1 MNKLLESLR
10 GFWDRV
16 KAMSKGK
23 KIALGISLLAVVI
36 AIIAYTFISSN
47 NKYGILFNNL
57 AAEDSKTVTDK
68 LKADKVDMKIS
79 GNSILVPKD
88 QIDELRLEL
97 APQLNDGS
105 KGYELMDTGSSFG
118 MTDEEFKLKKLRMQQ
133 GELEKT
139 IKSFSSIEAARV
151 HITPATDSVFVKDK
165 TPGKASVYLK
175 LKSGTKISNDQVK
188 SIVSLVSG
196 AVDNVPKEN
205 IEVVDDKMNLLS
217 KGLFD
222 SNGQEADS
230 SSVQQR
236 QGLQAEYEKNLEK
249 SIVELLEP
257 VIGKDKV
264 KAKVSATLDLDSKQ
278 KTTITYD
285 PNKVIN
291 KQQTSKQNGST
302 TDNGTTSQSPVD
314 NNATNSIA
322 ATTGA
327 QNLSTN
333 ESQNTEYSVGS
344 TEEKSI
350 SAPGEVKRITA
361 SVIVDGKMD
370 ATTQDAIK
378 NIVSSAIGF
387 NQDRGDAI
395 SVLGMSFDPT
405 EKAEIQKQIDQMNA
419 DAANEKKMALY
430 KTLGVAG
437 IAAIVAIIALVLII
451 RKFRKKDTEEER
463 EHILDVIVNDSLE
476 PKDIER
482 FDPIN
487 FEVKNEKTHMENE
500 IKKYATDK
508 PEQVA
513 EIIKSWLAENERG

>member
-1 MNKLLESLR
+1 MNKLLEGLK
-10 GFWDRV
+10 GFIEKI

-23 KIALGISLLAVVI
+23 KIALGISLLAVVT
-36 AIIAYTFISSN
+36 AIITYTIISGN
-47 NKYGILFNNL
+47 NKYGILFSNL
-57 AAEDSKTVTDK
+57 AADDAQVVTTK

-79 GNSILVPKD
+79 GSSILVPKT

-97 APQLNDGS
+97 APQLTDGS
-105 KGYELMDTGSSFG
+105 KGYELMDSGSSFG

-139 IKSFSSIEAARV
+139 IKSFSEIEGARV
-151 HITPATDSVFVKDK
+151 HITPAEDSVFVKDK

-175 LKSGTKISNDQVK
+175 LKTGAKISNDQVK
-188 SIVSLVSG
+188 AMVSLVSG
-196 AVDNVPKEN
+196 ATENIPKEN

-217 KGLFD
+217 KGLYD
-222 SNGQEADS
+222 ENGEEVAS
-230 SSVQQR
+230 SSIEKR
-236 QGLQAEYEKNLEK
+236 QGLQADYEKNLEK
-249 SIVELLEP
+249 NIVELLEP

-278 KTTITYD
+278 KTVITYD
-285 PNKVIN
+285 PNKVVN
-291 KQQTSKQNGST
+291 KEQTTKQTG
-302 TDNGTTSQSPVD
+302 TDSSGTTSQSPVD
-314 NNATNSIA
+314 NNASNTIA
-322 ATTGA
+322 ATTGG
-327 QNLSTN
+327 QNVSSN
-333 ESQNTEYSVGS
+333 ESQNVEYSVGS
-344 TEEKSI
+344 TEEKTI
-350 SAPGEVKRITA
+350 SAPGEVKRVTA

-370 ATTQDAIK
+370 SATQDAIK

-387 NQDRGDAI
+387 DQNRGDSI
-395 SVLGMSFDPT
+395 NVLGMSFDPT
-405 EKAEIQKQIDQMNA
+405 EKASIQKEIDQMNA

-437 IAAIVAIIALVLII
+437 AAVLVLII
-451 RKFRKKDTEEER
+451 GIILVIRRFRKPAEEER
-463 EHILDVIVNDSLE
+463 QHILDVVVNDRID

-482 FDPIN
+482 FEPIN
-487 FEVKNEKTHMENE
+487 FDVNNEKTHMENE